1 MGQFEQLF
9 ETARKTVDFKIVY
22 IRDTHPVLGF
32 RAPTN
37 DRLGI
42 RPDQE
47 PKNLADREKWACADR
62 KKMEC
67 TIPVVMDT
75 FDDRTL
81 KAYDAFPQ
89 RIYVLD
95 KSGRVTY
102 VSSGLV
108 GFDVDGLTKAVR
120 ALEK

>member
-1 MGQFEQLF
+1 LF
-9 ETARKTVDFKIVY
+9 EAHKKSVDFKIVY

-42 RPDQE
+42 SKDQE
-47 PKNLADREKWACADR
+47 PKTLADREKWACADQ
-62 KKMEC
+62 KKMKC

-75 FDDRTL
+75 MDDRTL

-95 KSGRVTY
+95 KKGNVTY
-102 VSSGLV
+102 ASSALV
-108 GFDVDGLTKAVR
+108 GFEVDAVSKAVR
-120 ALEK
+120 SLAE